1 MPTTIYLYNRTP
13 NSSIEFKTPY
23 FLKYKELLN
32 IDNIRIFSS
41 WTYYKE
47 PSLFTK
53 KQDPREITYYLVGF
67 IGAYIYIYSIILAQI
82 N

>member
-1 MPTTIYLYNRTP
+1 MSTTVYLYNRTP

-41 WTYYKE
+41 RTYYKE

-53 KQDPREITYYLVGF
+53 KQDPRATPNYLVGF
-67 IGAYIYIYSIILAQI
+67 IGANI
-82 N
+82 